1 MIIGFRA
8 QSFWLWDD
16 GVSTFAVQVQ
26 GFRVYGLEQARGRLL
41 LQSALSSEQPAQR
54 RKLPLTV

>member
-16 GVSTFAVQVQ
+16 GVWTFAVQVQ
-26 GFRVYGLEQARGRLL
+26 GFTVYGLEQARGRLL
-41 LQSALSSEQPAQR
+41 LQR
-54 RKLPLTV
+54 